1 MTDYVETWMTDYVET
16 GKRPGKKNKSLPKKD
31 TTMAQRNNSGAIF
44 ANDRKTQ
51 DNHPDGRGSCM
62 IDGKEYW
69 ISSWN
74 KTANGKV
81 FRSLS
86 FEPKVAT
93 PQGAQS
99 QATPGDDLP
108 F

>member
-1 MTDYVETWMTDYVET
+1 MADYVET
-16 GKRPGKKNKSLPKKD
+16 GKRPGKKNKSLPKKE

-51 DNHPDGRGSCM
+51 DNHPDGKGSCT

-86 FEPKVAT
+86 FELKQAQ
-93 PQGAQS
+93 QGAPS
-99 QATPGDDLP
+99 QGAAAQAAPSDDLP

>member
-1 MTDYVETWMTDYVET
+1 MTDYVET
-16 GKRPGKKNKSLPKKD
+16 GKRPGKRNKSLPKKD
-31 TTMAQRNNSGAIF
+31 TTMAQRNNSGSIF

-51 DNHPDGRGSCM
+51 DNHPDGKGSCM

-69 ISSWN
+69 ISSWTK
-74 KTANGKV
+74 KTNEGKV

-86 FEPKVAT
+86 FELKQVQ
-93 PQGAQS
+93 QGAPTQGAPA
-99 QATPGDDLP
+99 QAAPSDDLP